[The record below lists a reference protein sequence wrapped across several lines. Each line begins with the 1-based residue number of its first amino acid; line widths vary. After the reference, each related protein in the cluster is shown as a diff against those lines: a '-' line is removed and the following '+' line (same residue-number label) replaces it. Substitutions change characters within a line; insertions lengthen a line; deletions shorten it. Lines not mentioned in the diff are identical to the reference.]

1 MFFSHWLVHEQRW
14 VCLPQTRFFYFYQ
27 KDIIKHPP
35 ETMV

>member
-1 MFFSHWLVHEQRW
+1 MNKDGFVYSS
-14 VCLPQTRFFYFYQ
+14 LPQTRFFYVYQ